1 MVSENI
7 KSQENE
13 YICVLGLGYVGLTL
27 AVTLADVGF
36 KVHGVEIKDDILNLL
51 ANGKSHFYEPG
62 LEKKLKRLIRSDNLI
77 FSKNINK
84 NLQIKTYI
92 ITVGTPL
99 SPDKRTRL
107 DMIKA
112 ATKQVAQ
119 KLKSDDLVIMR
130 STVKIGVTNNIV
142 APILNEVGCKY
153 NLAFCPERTLEG
165 NALEELRTLPQIIGG
180 STHTAVLRASELFQ
194 SITPTIVRVSNLET
208 AELIKLIDNAQRDV
222 SFAYANEVARA
233 CDAIGVSA
241 IEIIKAGKQGYSRT
255 NLPMP
260 GPVGGPC
267 LEKDSYI
274 LSEGLLEYGFEP
286 EITLVSRRA
295 NEKQPEN
302 TVNYL
307 KGITSNLNDFNK
319 TPTITLL
326 GIAFK
331 GKPVTDDL
339 RGTMAKPVLNSLKKH
354 FPDGHFRA
362 YDAVVNPKDLK
373 NIGLEPVKTIKEAF
387 LKSSLVII
395 MNNHNIFSTLNIED
409 LSKLMKKPG
418 IIYDFWNFYK
428 TTDLKLPKDIF
439 YIALGS
445 HGLANLPLK
454 AN

>member
-1 MVSENI
+1 MYKN
-7 KSQENE
+7 KH
-13 YICVLGLGYVGLTL
+13 ICILGLGYVGLTL

-36 KVHGVEIKDDILNLL
+36 KVLGVEIRDDILSLI

-62 LEKKLKRLIRSDNLI
+62 LDKKLQRLIRSGDLV
-77 FSKNINK
+77 FSKDIPKNLNIN
-84 NLQIKTYI
+84 TYI

-99 SPDKRTRL
+99 SSDRRTRL

-112 ATKQVAQ
+112 ATKQVAN

-130 STVKIGVTNNIV
+130 STVKIGVTRNIV
-142 APILNEVGCKY
+142 ETILNKVGCEY

-165 NALEELRTLPQIIGG
+165 NALEELKSLPQIIGG
-180 STHTAVLRASELFQ
+180 STYASALRASELFQ
-194 SITPTIVRVSNLET
+194 FLTQTIVRVSNIET

-241 IEIIKAGKQGYSRT
+241 IEVIEAGKQGYSRT

-295 NEKQPEN
+295 NEKQPEE
-302 TVNYL
+302 TIKYL
-307 KGITSNLNDFNK
+307 EGITSNLNDFNK

-326 GIAFK
+326 GVAFK
-331 GKPVTDDL
+331 GKPATDDL
-339 RGTMAKPVLNSLKKH
+339 RGTMAKPVLNSLKKY
-354 FPDGHFRA
+354 FPNGHFRA
-362 YDAVVNPKDLK
+362 YDAVVSSAELENF
-373 NIGLEPVKTIKEAF
+373 GLEPVKTLKEAF

-395 MNNHNIFSTLNIED
+395 MNNHNTFSSMYIED
-409 LSKLMKKPG
+409 LAKLMKNPG
-418 IIYDFWNFYK
+418 VIYDFWNFYK
-428 TTDLKLPKDIF
+428 TADLKLPKGII
-439 YIALGS
+439 YSALGS

-454 AN
+454 ASLNEV